1 MSRNAPIAV
10 VAGVSV
16 ESYRR
21 SDWRPERA
29 GWRTHVIPG
38 KERRHGSLAKI
49 WKRLLDFG
57 DECAEGTDAGV
68 HLLLAHDRG
77 DERPRFRR
85 ELRRRSFRAVW
96 LDRHLSNQYGSD
108 DFRDVIDALLEF
120 EEQWREGL
128 RPDLNSP
135 LLLPASAFEAG
146 ANVRDSWTRAQ
157 DVVIGRDRIDAVR
170 GLIRGFVREH
180 GRRSGWIDERRLL
193 FRRGAPHGMHGL
205 PAWRRQKLGFRLPD
219 GFHFDVAHERDRTF
233 QLSDQEGRP
242 RKFDAY
248 TNVDPHGFVRGGR

>member
-1 MSRNAPIAV
+1 MNRDAPMAI

-21 SDWRPERA
+21 SDWRPERT
-29 GWRTHVIPG
+29 GWRTRVIPG
-38 KERRHGSLAKI
+38 AERRHGNLAKI

-57 DECAEGTDAGV
+57 DECADGTDAGV
-68 HLLLAHDRG
+68 HLLLAHDREN
-77 DERPRFRR
+77 ERPRFRR

-96 LDRHLSNQYGSD
+96 LDRRLSNQYGSG
-108 DFRDVIDALLEF
+108 DFCDAIQALLEF

-135 LLLPASAFEAG
+135 VLLPASAFGAG
-146 ANVRDSWTRAQ
+146 ANVRDTWTRVQ

-170 GLIRGFVREH
+170 GLIRGFVRAH
-180 GRRSGWIDERRLL
+180 RRHSGWIDESRLL
-193 FRRGAPHGMHGL
+193 FCRGAPHGMHGL

-219 GFHFDVAHERDRTF
+219 GFHFDVVHERDRTF
-233 QLSDQEGRP
+233 QLKDQEGRP

>member
-1 MSRNAPIAV
+1 MSRNAPIAI
-10 VAGVSV
+10 VAGVSA

-21 SDWRPERA
+21 SDWRPERT
-29 GWRTHVIPG
+29 GWRTRVIPG
-38 KERRHGSLAKI
+38 GDRRHGSLTMI

-57 DECAEGTDAGV
+57 DECADDTDAGV
-68 HLLLAHDRG
+68 HFLLAHDRG

-96 LDRHLSNQYGSD
+96 LDRRLSNQYGSG
-108 DFRDVIDALLEF
+108 DFRVVIDALLEF
-120 EEQWREGL
+120 EDRWRQGL

-135 LLLPASAFEAG
+135 LLLPASAFQADT
-146 ANVRDSWTRAQ
+146 NVRDTWTRVQ
-157 DVVIGRDRIDAVR
+157 DVVIGRDHIDAVR
-170 GLIRGFVREH
+170 GLIRGFVRQH
-180 GRRSGWIDERRLL
+180 RNPSGWIDRRRLL

-219 GFHFDVAHERDRTF
+219 GFHFDVAHERQSTF
-233 QLSDQEGRP
+233 HLSDQEGTR

-248 TNVDPHGFVRGGR
+248 TNIDPHGFVRGGH